1 MRRTAWAGGG
11 IRLSTALG
19 AWVVCLV
26 SCASFSAVPALAS
39 AQCSSCEDDGAG
51 RAVAQLDCVT
61 EEQLGTILS
70 YKHDI
75 SNERLMR
82 EALSTAYE
90 IAQCIN
96 DVRLFPEPDQREDFH
111 SLQRRLF
118 DFYQEIRQSETQHGP
133 LHFQDF
139 LASAS
144 LRIHFCMIDKDLGIM
159 GCLTQMEEALKDYQS
174 VFRAAV
180 QIKADPED
188 SSNLELAEAMGMD
201 LQNPAPEVSELKAF
215 VGLSLENSLRFP
227 RVLGKLFGTALG
239 PVLCDAY
246 QLYPD
251 QRAYVGHHYNLLIR
265 FDVGDMAAAGPLY
278 QFVEKLK
285 ELFRPASG
293 LASFFELQPGDWSPS
308 PPPCS
313 VDDLALV
320 FPEFVVL
327 PGYRLPSRQKLLQA
341 LSEVEV
347 LLAQS
352 AEFAQRRI
360 HLWKAFHRH
369 GTFLFEL
376 AQSLKAASSRTQAT
390 WEIRHLLM
398 GRARDAFLLRAVG
411 SHQHPYDPA
420 TLQSSISQQIRIY
433 GEELLNELQLEAL
446 IDFCEEYLEA
456 GQILL
461 TEVQKQRL
469 HRLLAIAYDVL
480 EKRSEALAH
489 LQQSDLQLSEL
500 EAIRTKFREI
510 GVGIRSRK

>member
-1 MRRTAWAGGG
+1 M
-11 IRLSTALG
+11 
-19 AWVVCLV
+19 
-26 SCASFSAVPALAS
+26 
-39 AQCSSCEDDGAG
+39 
-51 RAVAQLDCVT
+51 
-61 EEQLGTILS
+61 
-70 YKHDI
+70 
-75 SNERLMR
+75 
-82 EALSTAYE
+82 
-90 IAQCIN
+90 
-96 DVRLFPEPDQREDFH
+96 
-111 SLQRRLF
+111 
-118 DFYQEIRQSETQHGP
+118 
-133 LHFQDF
+133 
-139 LASAS
+139 
-144 LRIHFCMIDKDLGIM
+144 
-159 GCLTQMEEALKDYQS
+159 
-174 VFRAAV
+174 
-180 QIKADPED
+180 
-188 SSNLELAEAMGMD
+188 
-201 LQNPAPEVSELKAF
+201 
-215 VGLSLENSLRFP
+215 
-227 RVLGKLFGTALG
+227 
-239 PVLCDAY
+239 
-246 QLYPD
+246 
-251 QRAYVGHHYNLLIR
+251 
-265 FDVGDMAAAGPLY
+265 
-278 QFVEKLK
+278 
-285 ELFRPASG
+285 
-293 LASFFELQPGDWSPS
+293 
-308 PPPCS
+308 
-313 VDDLALV
+313 
-320 FPEFVVL
+320 L

-390 WEIRHLLM
+390 WKIRHLLM